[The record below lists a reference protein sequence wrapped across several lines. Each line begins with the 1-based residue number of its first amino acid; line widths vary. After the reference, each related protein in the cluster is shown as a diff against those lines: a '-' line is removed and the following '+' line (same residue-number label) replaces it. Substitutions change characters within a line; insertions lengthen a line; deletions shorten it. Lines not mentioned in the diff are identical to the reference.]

1 MVSEISLTQL
11 EGAQTVVLR
20 EPTTGSE
27 AQVVTEVGANVARFR
42 TRVGDRTVEVLSA
55 PPDMATLR
63 ERPTRWGSA
72 CLFPYPG
79 RIKEGKFRF
88 RGREIQLPVDPRDG
102 NAIHGVVRTRPWRV
116 ATTAAGDD
124 GASVTARF
132 STAEARVPTAEWP
145 WPFALALTVS
155 LRGGVLRVAA
165 EAENVGAEPMPF
177 GLGFHPYFPTPFG
190 PGDAGRCEV
199 WIEANERWGQEG
211 GLPTGDVTPIGSDEW
226 PRRPAPLSEIAP
238 DSQMPEGP
246 VRNVLLRR
254 EVSGPSDAPGGVR
267 AGVRDP
273 QNGVALTLTA
283 SAGFGRMVMF
293 TPARPP
299 VISLEPQTC
308 VPNAHRL
315 AGETDRPTGLV
326 VLEPG
331 GRWRGWWDVR
341 AEPL

>member
-1 MVSEISLTQL
+1 MNEIGLTEI
-11 EGAQTVVLR
+11 EGARTAVLR
-20 EPTTGSE
+20 EPSTGSE
-27 AQVVTEVGANVARFR
+27 VHVVADVGANVARFR
-42 TRVGDRTVEVLSA
+42 TRVGDRTVEVLAA

-79 RIKEGKFRF
+79 RIKEGRFRF
-88 RGREIQLPVDPRDG
+88 RGRETQLPVDERDG
-102 NAIHGVVRTRPWRV
+102 NAIHGVVRARPWRI
-116 ATTAAGDD
+116 AALSAGED
-124 GASVTARF
+124 GASVTTRI
-132 STAEARVPTAEWP
+132 STAEARIPAAEWP
-145 WPFALALTVS
+145 WPFELALTIS
-155 LRGGVLRVAA
+155 LRGGVLRVAT
-165 EAENVGAEPMPF
+165 EAQNLAAEPMPF

-190 PGDAGRCEV
+190 PGDAERCEI

-211 GLPTGDVTPIGSDEW
+211 GLPTGEVTPIGPDAW
-226 PRRPAPLSEIAP
+226 PRRAAPLGQIRP
-238 DSQMPEGP
+238 DSQMTEGP

-254 EVSGPSDAPGGVR
+254 DVSGPSDAPGGVR

-293 TPARPP
+293 TPASPP

-315 AGETDRPTGLV
+315 ADESDRPTGLV